1 MDKRNFI
8 KTLGALSVSSL
19 VSASELSKIKSVSH
33 NLPKTRSD
41 EELWATIRSHY
52 TLKDD
57 YINLESGYYSI
68 IPNPVLEHFI
78 KHVRHVNIEGSY
90 YMRNDLKKNKDRV
103 ISELADL
110 VGSTSDQI
118 AITRNTTESLD
129 LVISGFQW
137 EKGDEAIY
145 AKQDYGSMKE
155 MFEQISSR
163 YGVKNKIVSVPNHP
177 KNDEEIVSIYENQ
190 ITDKTKL
197 IMVCHMINITGQI
210 LPIKKI
216 CEMAHSYGVE
226 VMVDGAHC
234 VGHFDFSIDEFN
246 CDYYGSSLH
255 KWLATPL
262 GAGLLYV
269 NRNNTHKIWP
279 LLANGNTNK
288 NDIKRLNHIGTHPV
302 HTDLA
307 ISNSIDYTNWIGMKK
322 KEKRMRYLQRYWSD
336 KLRSIENVI
345 VNTPEDLNRSC
356 GIGNVGLSNMS
367 PSAMSKV
374 LFEKYKIFTV
384 AIDYANVK
392 GCRISPNI
400 FTTTNELDQFIIAV
414 QGNGK
419 FVIYD
424 LIIINSSA

>member
-19 VSASELSKIKSVSH
+19 VSASELTKIKSVSH
-33 NLPKTRSD
+33 SLPKTRSD

-137 EKGDEAIY
+137 KKGDEAIY

-177 KNDEEIVSIYENQ
+177 KNDQEIVSIYENQ

-234 VGHFDFSIDEFN
+234 VGHFDFSIDDFN

-322 KEKRMRYLQRYWSD
+322 KEKRKRYLQRYWSD

-414 QGNGK
+414 QEMA
-419 FVIYD
+419 
-424 LIIINSSA
+424 NS

>member
-19 VSASELSKIKSVSH
+19 VSPSELTKIKSISYS
-33 NLPKTRSD
+33 LPKIKSD
-41 EELWATIRSHY
+41 EELWSTVRSHY

-78 KHVRHVNIEGSY
+78 KHVKHVNIEGSY
-90 YMRNDLKKNKDRV
+90 YMRNDLNKNKDRV
-103 ISELADL
+103 ISELAKL

-118 AITRNTTESLD
+118 GITRNTTESLD

-137 EKGDEAIY
+137 ERGDEAIY
-145 AKQDYGSMKE
+145 AKQDYGTMKE
-155 MFEQISSR
+155 MFEQISLR
-163 YGVKNKIVSVPNHP
+163 YGVKTKIVSVPNHP
-177 KNDEEIVSIYENQ
+177 KNDEEIVSIYESQ

-197 IMVCHMINITGQI
+197 IMICHMINITGQI
-210 LPIKKI
+210 LPVKKI

-269 NRNNTHKIWP
+269 NKNNTHKIWP

-288 NDIKRLNHIGTHPV
+288 KDIKRLNHIGTHPV

-322 KEKRMRYLQRYWSD
+322 KEKRLRYLQRYWSD
-336 KLRSIENVI
+336 KLRTIENVI
-345 VNTPEDLNRSC
+345 VNTPKDLNRSC

-367 PSAMSKV
+367 PSQMSNV

-400 FTTTNELDQFIIAV
+400 FTTTNELDQFISAV
-414 QGNGK
+414 KEMANT
-419 FVIYD
+419 
-424 LIIINSSA
+424 